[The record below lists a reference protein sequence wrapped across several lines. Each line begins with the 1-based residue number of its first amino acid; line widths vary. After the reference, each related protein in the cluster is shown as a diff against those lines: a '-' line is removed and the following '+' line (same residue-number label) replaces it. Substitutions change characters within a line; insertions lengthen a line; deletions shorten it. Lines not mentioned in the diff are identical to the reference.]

1 MIWRDFLR
9 KRIKK
14 KAKWDE
20 RGALEG
26 LPLYM
31 IILVVITG
39 IGIVIIVGWLTT
51 FQKPMLDRLEI
62 VEPTN
67 KEITT
72 MTDGS
77 FSYMIVVKAYSDKG
91 KALEGV
97 EITFSGPGIDT
108 KKITEANGKA
118 IISGNGNLGEN
129 INTGSIT
136 ITASYVGRITG
147 PYTIVLNK
155 P

>member
-1 MIWRDFLR
+1 MR

-14 KAKWDE
+14 KLKWDE

-39 IGIVIIVGWLTT
+39 IGIVIIVGWLTA
-51 FQKPMLDRLEI
+51 FQKPMLDRLET
-62 VEPTN
+62 VEPIN
-67 KEITT
+67 REITT
-72 MTDGS
+72 MADGS
-77 FSYMIVVKAYSDKG
+77 FSYVITVKAYSDKG

-108 KKITEANGKA
+108 KRITGAYGKVT
-118 IISGNGNLGEN
+118 ISGNGNLGEN
-129 INTGSIT
+129 VNTGSIA
-136 ITASYVGRITG
+136 ITASYIGRTIG
-147 PYTIVLNK
+147 PYTVVVNK

>member
-1 MIWRDFLR
+1 LR
-9 KRIKK
+9 IRKK
-14 KAKWDE
+14 KKLELDE

-39 IGIVIIVGWLTT
+39 IAIVIIVGWLTA
-51 FQKPMLDRLEI
+51 FQKPMLDRIEI

-72 MTDGS
+72 LADGS
-77 FSYMIVVKAYSDKG
+77 FSYAITVKAHSDKG

-108 KKITEANGKA
+108 KKITGADGKTT
-118 IISGNGNLGEN
+118 IYGNGNLGEN
-129 INTGSIT
+129 VNTGSIA
-136 ITASYVGRITG
+136 ITASYQGRTVG
-147 PYTIVLNK
+147 PYTVVVNK